1 MLNTIII
8 VVAFISLIIQLNGI
22 SEAFTNRPEV
32 IYDDRC
38 LSPNQTLYDTSR
50 TLLCTGPGEATQIN

>member
-8 VVAFISLIIQLNGI
+8 VLAFITLIIQLTAMT
-22 SEAFTNRPEV
+22 EEFTSGSEV

-38 LSPNQTLYDTSR
+38 HTPNQTLYDTSR

>member
-22 SEAFTNRPEV
+22 SEAFTNRPKSFTMTDAYPQ
-32 IYDDRC
+32 IKHSTIHPG
-38 LSPNQTLYDTSR
+38 L
-50 TLLCTGPGEATQIN
+50 LLCTGPGEATQIN